1 MEFLAFRSRTYEGQR
16 RVIKGSYYTVVV
28 DCGSTGTRVN
38 VYEWEGRGENERELP
53 ILLHSYPDNST
64 KSSLLKNSCKYHC
77 MQTEPGLDKFVGNS
91 SGVRASLEPL
101 ITWAEQMVPL
111 ERHSATPIFVLATA
125 GLRRIAVEDVRR
137 VMEDVEDVVKE
148 RSFSCRRSWIR
159 VLSGKE
165 EAYYGWV
172 ALNYKMGVF
181 RNHSRSPTSALLDL
195 GGSSLQVVVEVES
208 EGKDTHLVRSKFG
221 FIEHRVLAYSLPA
234 FGLNEAFDRTVVL
247 LSHTE
252 ALRESGGGT
261 LELRHPCYGSDF
273 VQNYTCRG
281 CFGLNAAEWKNPS
294 QMEKIEYPSLYLV
307 GAPNWQQCKILAR
320 AAALNSSSLDWP
332 WSAAGEGDKSRLSFV
347 SGSGILKLTAFAHRT
362 LRFHALSGFFAVF
375 DTLNL
380 SPRAN
385 LTKIWEK
392 GQRLCLRSWA
402 DKSSISGNQYYAGHY
417 CFRVP
422 YMASLIEDALR
433 LGDKEIW
440 FGPPDVSW
448 TLGAALVEG
457 ESLWLTTSTPQNRT
471 LTSYIKIMS
480 SPIFVFVVLVCLLL
494 IVHRSQ
500 VKLPMLGKKSAALV
514 TSSHSYI
521 YPRRRPN

>member
-1 MEFLAFRSRTYEGQR
+1 M
-16 RVIKGSYYTVVV
+16 
-28 DCGSTGTRVN
+28 
-38 VYEWEGRGENERELP
+38 
-53 ILLHSYPDNST
+53 ILCL
-64 KSSLLKNSCKYHC
+64 
-77 MQTEPGLDKFVGNS
+77 
-91 SGVRASLEPL
+91 
-101 ITWAEQMVPL
+101 W
-111 ERHSATPIFVLATA
+111 
-125 GLRRIAVEDVRR
+125 
-137 VMEDVEDVVKE
+137 
-148 RSFSCRRSWIR
+148 
-159 VLSGKE
+159 
-165 EAYYGWV
+165 
-172 ALNYKMGVF
+172 
-181 RNHSRSPTSALLDL
+181 
-195 GGSSLQVVVEVES
+195 
-208 EGKDTHLVRSKFG
+208 
-221 FIEHRVLAYSLPA
+221 PA
-234 FGLNEAFDRTVVL
+234 
-247 LSHTE
+247 
-252 ALRESGGGT
+252 
-261 LELRHPCYGSDF
+261 
-273 VQNYTCRG
+273 
-281 CFGLNAAEWKNPS
+281 
-294 QMEKIEYPSLYLV
+294 
-307 GAPNWQQCKILAR
+307 
-320 AAALNSSSLDWP
+320 
-332 WSAAGEGDKSRLSFV
+332 
-347 SGSGILKLTAFAHRT
+347 GSGILKLTAFAHQT
-362 LRFHALSGFFAVF
+362 PRFHALSGFFAVF

-422 YMASLIEDALR
+422 YIASLIEDALR

-471 LTSYIKIMS
+471 LTSYIKVMS